1 MSNPDDLSGYISR
14 VWLGSGLGLGPVQ
27 RVHLASEHSSAIS
40 VPQITFHMS
49 DCAPCLSQ
57 KHCITSAVTACQRFL
72 CN

>member
-49 DCAPCLSQ
+49 D
-57 KHCITSAVTACQRFL
+57 
-72 CN
+72 